1 MLRRMEQNA
10 RQQDERKA
18 GAALSSVLWS
28 ALLTVLKFV
37 VGIATG
43 SLGILSEAL
52 HSALDLVSA
61 GGTYFAVRVAA
72 LPADDDHPYG
82 HGKVEN
88 LTALGETLLLL
99 GTAVWV
105 VREAVL
111 RLASDD
117 AGALEVE
124 TSVWAF
130 AVVIVAMLVD
140 INRAAMLRRVAKE
153 TKSAALAAD
162 AAHFA
167 TDIWSSAAV
176 LLGIT
181 CAALAGYTLPG
192 SHVHWLFLRMD
203 VFASLVVAAIIL
215 HVCWGLGRQAVNNLM
230 DKADAATLA
239 TARRV
244 MRERMPAYP
253 VRELRVR
260 EVGNKPYV
268 SMVVDVP
275 RELHVDTA
283 HEIADAI
290 ESLMADALPG
300 SETRVHMQ
308 PAELQDMEPDM
319 LVRQIALTHR
329 FGVHGL
335 VLMHAEQGFIIFTD
349 LELPPDATLAAWRVA
364 VQAFQ
369 NDVRRRLHADKVVV
383 HVEPNLRALPVCET
397 PLPPAPEWEGMVR
410 RAMQR
415 LGAPEPLAIELYT
428 RGAERLCTVL
438 IPREDHLTVEQGHA
452 RLSAL
457 TKLLTAALPRAAR
470 IIVAYA
476 DK

>member
-1 MLRRMEQNA
+1 MLRRMEHA

-28 ALLTVLKFV
+28 ALLTVMKFV
-37 VGIATG
+37 VGAMTG

-52 HSALDLVSA
+52 HSGLDLLSA
-61 GGTYFAVRVAA
+61 MGTYFAVKVAA
-72 LPADDDHPYG
+72 RPADEDHPYG

-88 LTALGETLLLL
+88 LMALAETLLLL
-99 GTAVWV
+99 LTAVWV
-105 VREAVL
+105 VKEAWE

-117 AGALEVE
+117 PAALQVE

-130 AVVIVAMLVD
+130 AVIIISMLVD
-140 INRAAMLRRVAKE
+140 INRAAMLRRVARE
-153 TKSAALAAD
+153 TKSAALEAD
-162 AAHFA
+162 AAHFS

-176 LLGIT
+176 LLGISGAAV
-181 CAALAGYTLPG
+181 AALALPG
-192 SHVHWLFLRMD
+192 SWLEWVFLRAD
-203 VFASLVVAAIIL
+203 VFASLVVAFFIL
-215 HVCWGLGRQAVNNLM
+215 TVCRELGMKAVNNLM
-230 DKADAATLA
+230 DKTDGETAA

-244 MRERMPAYP
+244 MQERMPAYP
-253 VRELRVR
+253 VRELRVL
-260 EVGNKPYV
+260 ETGNKSYL

-275 RELHVDTA
+275 RDLHVDTA

-308 PAELQDMEPDM
+308 PAEQDAQEPDM

-349 LELPPDATLAAWRVA
+349 LELPPNATLAAWRVA

-369 NDVRRRLHADKVVV
+369 NDVRRRLHADKVIV
-383 HVEPNLRALPVCET
+383 HVEPNLRALPACEA
-397 PLPPAPEWEGMVR
+397 PLPPAPEWEGTVR
-410 RAMQR
+410 RAMER

-428 RGAERLCTVL
+428 RGAERLCAVL
-438 IPREDHLTVEQGHA
+438 IPREDHLTVEESHT

-457 TKLLTAALPRAAR
+457 TRQLAASLPRAAR

>member
-1 MLRRMEQNA
+1 MLHAVDTPGQD
-10 RQQDERKA
+10 RQKE

-28 ALLTVLKFV
+28 GLLTVLKFV

-43 SLGILSEAL
+43 SLGIMSEAL

-72 LPADDDHPYG
+72 LPADEDHPYG

-111 RLASDD
+111 RLTSED

-140 INRAAMLRRVAKE
+140 INRAAMLRRVARE
-153 TKSAALAAD
+153 TKSAALEAD

-192 SHVHWLFLRMD
+192 SRVHWLFLRMD
-203 VFASLVVAAIIL
+203 VFASLVVAAFIL

-230 DKADAATLA
+230 DKTDAATLA
-239 TARRV
+239 AARRV

-260 EVGNKPYV
+260 EVGSKTYV

-290 ESLMADALPG
+290 AGLMSEALPG
-300 SETRVHMQ
+300 AETLVHMQ
-308 PAELQDMEPDM
+308 PAEEDDLTPDM
-319 LVRQIALTHR
+319 LVRRIALTHR

-335 VLMHAEQGFIIFTD
+335 VLLHAEQGFFIFTD
-349 LELPPDATLAAWRVA
+349 LELPPDAVLGAWRVA
-364 VQAFQ
+364 IRAFK
-369 NDVRRRLHADKVVV
+369 NDLRRRLHADRVVV
-383 HVEPNLRALPVCET
+383 HVEPNLRELPTFDE
-397 PLPPAPEWEGMVR
+397 PLPDAEEWTARVR
-410 RAMQR
+410 RAMEE
-415 LGAPEPLAIELYT
+415 LGAPPPAAVELYT
-428 RGAERLCTVL
+428 QGAARLCAVY
-438 IPREDHLTVEQGHA
+438 IPREDHLTVEQSHT

-457 TKLLTAALPRAAR
+457 TKQLAAALPRLAR
-470 IIVAYA
+470 VIVAYA

>member
-1 MLRRMEQNA
+1 MLHAVDTPGQD
-10 RQQDERKA
+10 RQKE

-28 ALLTVLKFV
+28 GLLTVLKFV

-43 SLGILSEAL
+43 SLGIMSEAL

-61 GGTYFAVRVAA
+61 GGTYIAVRVAA
-72 LPADDDHPYG
+72 LPADEDHPYG

-111 RLASDD
+111 RLTSED

-124 TSVWAF
+124 TSVWAI

-140 INRAAMLRRVAKE
+140 INRAAMLRRVARE
-153 TKSAALAAD
+153 TKSAALEAD

-192 SHVHWLFLRMD
+192 SRVHWLFLRMD
-203 VFASLVVAAIIL
+203 VFASLVVAAFIL
-215 HVCWGLGRQAVNNLM
+215 HVCWELGRQAVNNLM
-230 DKADAATLA
+230 DKTDAATLA
-239 TARRV
+239 AARRV

-260 EVGNKPYV
+260 EVGSKTYV

-290 ESLMADALPG
+290 AGLMSDALPG
-300 SETRVHMQ
+300 AETLVHMH
-308 PAELQDMEPDM
+308 PAEEDDLTPEM
-319 LVRQIALTHR
+319 LVRRIALTHR

-335 VLMHAEQGFIIFTD
+335 VLLHADQGFVIFTD
-349 LELPPDATLAAWRVA
+349 LELPPHAALGAWRVA
-364 VQAFQ
+364 IRAFM
-369 NDVRRRLHADKVVV
+369 NDLRRRLHADRVVV
-383 HVEPNLRALPVCET
+383 HVEPNLRELPSFD
-397 PLPPAPEWEGMVR
+397 
-410 RAMQR
+410 
-415 LGAPEPLAIELYT
+415 EPL
-428 RGAERLCTVL
+428 
-438 IPREDHLTVEQGHA
+438 EDAG
-452 RLSAL
+452 
-457 TKLLTAALPRAAR
+457 
-470 IIVAYA
+470 
-476 DK
+476 